1 MQREKDAMSSK
12 PQTVTVVTIPR
23 FNMLTLTAFI
33 EPMRIANYLSADALY
48 TWDYRSA
55 EPGEIQASNG
65 MSLRCGP
72 LDPPAQVASDI
83 VAVFGSW
90 GADHYHSKAL
100 SNWLRREERA
110 GARLI
115 GVELGVYALARAGLL
130 ASKRVTTHW
139 SCKPGFSEA
148 NPNVEVCE
156 QLYTIDGKIMSCA
169 GGTTG
174 IDLMLYLI
182 AQRHGNQLATEVCNQ
197 ILHYPRRP
205 PEGAQRYAAG
215 SMDEDIHPDV
225 RAAMAILEARIEE
238 PCSVPVLCNELG
250 VSQRQLE
257 RLFKRH
263 TGCTIVQFSKLLRL
277 QYARVL
283 LTSTRMSIREVSAA
297 CGFNSLSYFSLCFV
311 DTFGKKPSEYRQAWP
326 ENEPA
331 PQWPGTVYSF
341 MQKPKAGGS
350 RQTRRDISPVEPQ
363 LQP

>member
-1 MQREKDAMSSK
+1 MAASPVNVKI
-12 PQTVTVVTIPR
+12 VVIPR

-33 EPMRIANYLSADALY
+33 EPMRIANYLSPDPLY
-48 TWDYRSA
+48 SWQFYSP
-55 EPGEIQASNG
+55 EPGAVQASNG
-65 MSLRCGP
+65 MMLQCGSLESSTGS
-72 LDPPAQVASDI
+72 AEEI

-90 GADHYHSKAL
+90 GGERYDSRAL
-100 SNWLRREERA
+100 SNWLRRQERA
-110 GARLI
+110 GANLV
-115 GVELGVYALARAGLL
+115 GVELGVYALAAAGLL
-130 ASKRVTTHW
+130 AGHTVTTHW
-139 SCKPGFSEA
+139 SMKPGFDEA
-148 NPNVEVCE
+148 YPNIDVLE

-174 IDLMLYLI
+174 MDLMLYLV
-182 AQRHGNQLATEVCNQ
+182 ARSHGDQLAAEVCNQ

-225 RAAMAILEARIEE
+225 RSAMAILETRIEE
-238 PCSVPVLCNELG
+238 PCSIPNLCNELG

-263 TGCTIVQFSKLLRL
+263 TGCTIVQYSKLLRL

-283 LTSTRMSIREVSAA
+283 LASTRMSIREVSAA
-297 CGFNSLSYFSLCFV
+297 CGFNSLSYFSLCFAT
-311 DTFGKKPSEYRQAWP
+311 TFGKKPSEYRQAWP

-341 MQKPKAGGS
+341 MQRPKRNERKGVDGKGA
-350 RQTRRDISPVEPQ
+350 
-363 LQP
+363 

>member
-48 TWDYRSA
+48 NWDYRST
-55 EPGEIQASNG
+55 EPGEILASNG
-65 MSLRCGP
+65 MSLSCGP
-72 LDPPAQVASDI
+72 LDPPGQAAPGI

-90 GADHYHSKAL
+90 GADHYHSKVL
-100 SNWLRREERA
+100 NNWLRRQERG
-110 GARLI
+110 GAKLV

-130 ASKRVTTHW
+130 TNKKVTTHW

-148 NPNVEVCE
+148 NPNIEVCE

-174 IDLMLYLI
+174 MDLMLYLI
-182 AQRHGNQLATEVCNQ
+182 AHTHGNQLAAEVSNQ
-197 ILHYPRRP
+197 ILYYPRRP

-225 RAAMAILEARIEE
+225 RAAMAILEAHVEE
-238 PCSVPVLCNELG
+238 PCSVPLLCTELG

-297 CGFNSLSYFSLCFV
+297 CGFNSLSYFSLCFA

-341 MQKPKAGGS
+341 MQKPRPSG
-350 RQTRRDISPVEPQ
+350 RRRSKYEISPSEQLPQ
-363 LQP
+363 P